1 MKEPGNSLFKQNS
14 FNKPI
19 IDWQQAG
26 LQPIKVPKGHL
37 LQMPGSIATK
47 GYYVISGLLRSYAVD
62 DNGKIHIFMFAPE
75 DWVISDAESQAMST
89 PSDLFIDA
97 LEDSVVVE
105 LSNDIFEK
113 RMKKEDSSDAVFK
126 LFKRVGVLQKRV
138 IMLMSATARQRYEH
152 FLETYPQ
159 LVNRIP
165 LKLIASY
172 LGITPEALSNIRS
185 KMRNQNR

>member
-1 MKEPGNSLFKQNS
+1 
-14 FNKPI
+14 
-19 IDWQQAG
+19 
-26 LQPIKVPKGHL
+26 
-37 LQMPGSIATK
+37 
-47 GYYVISGLLRSYAVD
+47 
-62 DNGKIHIFMFAPE
+62 
-75 DWVISDAESQAMST
+75 
-89 PSDLFIDA
+89 